1 MMEEDKKIEEG
12 FVSYLVGESDS
23 NSESADADKK
33 SLEELEQTW
42 ILTGTAHSFRNSDT
56 DKAWSNLSDQ
66 IKIEPKHMPVR
77 RFSLLRYAAI
87 FVALVALASITFLLT
102 QKSGI
107 ISDPLVAAAPEMKI
121 IQTGSNPVE
130 TTTVLL
136 PDGSTVKMNAG
147 SKLEY
152 PSQFSGDNRKVKLS
166 GEAYF
171 EVIHDASHPF
181 IVELNGAEVEDLGT
195 SFNISAYPGKEKVEV
210 NVTSGSVRLRELN
223 IKKDA
228 VLGAGW
234 NGKYIKGKG
243 SILVSKEL
251 SPNYLSWL
259 TREVSFHH
267 TPLSTVFESLE
278 NIYHV
283 KIEYRNPE
291 IAGIPYTANFEKFEL
306 GDIVNVIAK
315 THHLIVTKEADRY
328 VFALK

>member
-1 MMEEDKKIEEG
+1 MEEEKKIEEK

-23 NSESADADKK
+23 NSASTDAEKK

-56 DKAWSNLSDQ
+56 DKAWSKLSDE
-66 IKIEPKHMPVR
+66 IRVEPKIIPVK
-77 RFSLLRYAAI
+77 RFNFLRYAAI
-87 FVALVALASITFLLT
+87 FVALVALTASTFMLT
-102 QKSGI
+102 QKSPVI
-107 ISDPLVAAAPEMKI
+107 TNPLVASASEMKI
-121 IQTGSNPVE
+121 VQTGSNPAEPTNV
-130 TTTVLL
+130 VL
-136 PDGSTVKMNAG
+136 PDGSIVKMNAG

-152 PSQFSGDNRKVKLS
+152 PSQFSGENRKVKLT

-171 EVIHDASHPF
+171 EVIHDATHPF
-181 IVELNGAEVEDLGT
+181 VVELYNVEVEDLGT
-195 SFNISAYPGKEKVEV
+195 SFNISAYPGKEKIEV

-223 IKKDA
+223 IKKEA
-228 VLGAGW
+228 VLAAGW
-234 NGKYIKGKG
+234 NAKCFKGNG
-243 SILVSKEL
+243 SIEVFKEL

-259 TREVSFHH
+259 TKEVTFHH

-283 KIEYRNPE
+283 KIEYSNPE
-291 IAGIPYTANFEKFEL
+291 IAAIPYTANFEKFEL

-315 THHLIVTKEADRY
+315 THHLKVTKEADRI

>member
-1 MMEEDKKIEEG
+1 MEEEKKLEER
-12 FVSYLVGESDS
+12 FVSFLVGDS
-23 NSESADADKK
+23 ELSFESADADKK

-56 DKAWSNLSDQ
+56 DKAWSNLSKQ
-66 IKIEPKHMPVR
+66 IKVKPKIVPIRKFNM
-77 RFSLLRYAAI
+77 LRYAAI

-107 ISDPLVAAAPEMKI
+107 ISDPLVAAATEVKI
-121 IQTGSNPVE
+121 IQTVSNPLE
-130 TTTVLL
+130 PTTILL
-136 PDGSTVKMNAG
+136 PDGSVVKMNAG

-152 PSQFSGDNRKVKLS
+152 PSQFSVDNRKVKLS

-171 EVIHDASHPF
+171 EVIHDASRPF
-181 IVELNGAEVEDLGT
+181 IVALNNLEVEDLGT

-210 NVTSGSVRLRELN
+210 NVSSGSVRLRELN
-223 IKKDA
+223 IKKEA
-228 VLGAGW
+228 VLVAGW
-234 NGKYIKGKG
+234 NAKCIKGSG
-243 SILVSKEL
+243 SIEVTKEL

-283 KIEYRNPE
+283 KIDYSNPE

-306 GDIVNVIAK
+306 YDIVNVIAK
-315 THHLIVTKEADRY
+315 THHLKVTKEADRI